1 MDMVYYQKHKK
12 PLFRRRSNLV
22 KLLQA
27 GLDVFGI
34 SGIFYALLLRRL
46 GEVTPDETILLLIL
60 ALIMLICYEYF
71 GMYRSNAN
79 IVNKTAMLFRVWS
92 ISFMGFIS
100 AIFLTHQGDDYS
112 GFFLLE
118 LYLVGFLAQMAFH
131 ATVKL
136 VHHQL
141 VRHSNQ
147 TSQALIVGDCP
158 LAEHLRHKISSNL
171 WMGEQVVG
179 LVSLSATSAP
189 AENDL
194 ASKTM
199 GGVSDLPRL
208 VDEYG
213 VDVVYVVTP
222 LALAG
227 VLGEIYPRLM
237 DKYVTIHWIPD
248 IFSLRLVNHAVTE
261 LAGIPVLTLSETPLI
276 GLNRLA
282 KLIEDRVLSFLIL
295 LLIAPLLLVI
305 AVLIKLD
312 SPGPIFYRQ
321 KRAGWNGK
329 IFRIWKFRSMYVQ
342 PEGETSQVVKQAEK
356 DDPRV
361 TRVGRFIRKTSL
373 DELPQIFNVLLGDM
387 SLVGPRP
394 HAIQHDMEYSQRISD
409 YFARHHIKPGI
420 TGLAQVRGLRGET
433 KEISLMMR
441 RVESDIE
448 YINQWSIWLDIWIL
462 LRTIKVFS
470 GKNAY

>member
-1 MDMVYYQKHKK
+1 MVHYQKHRK

-27 GLDVFGI
+27 GLDVLGV
-34 SGIFYALLLRRL
+34 SGLFYELLLHRL
-46 GEVTPDETILLLIL
+46 GEVTPDEDILLLIL
-60 ALIMLICYEYF
+60 ALIMLVCYEYF

-100 AIFLTHQGDDYS
+100 AVFLTHQGDDYS

-118 LYLVGFLAQMAFH
+118 LYLAGFVVQMGFH
-131 ATVKL
+131 ALVKL

-141 VRHSNQ
+141 VRHSTQ
-147 TSQALIVGDCP
+147 TSQALIVGNCP
-158 LAEHLRHKISSNL
+158 LAKHLRHKISSNL
-171 WMGEQVVG
+171 WMGERVVG
-179 LVSLSATSAP
+179 LVALSEHSNLSAEAASEA
-189 AENDL
+189 NIIGGL
-194 ASKTM
+194 A
-199 GGVSDLPRL
+199 DLPGL

-227 VLGEIYPRLM
+227 VLGQIYPLLL

-261 LAGIPVLTLSETPLI
+261 LAGIPVLTLSETPLT

-282 KLIEDRVLSFLIL
+282 KLIEDRVLSGLIL
-295 LLIAPLLLVI
+295 LLIAPILLVVAI
-305 AVLIKLD
+305 LVKLD
-312 SPGPIFYRQ
+312 SPGPVFYRQ
-321 KRAGWNGK
+321 KRAGWSGK
-329 IFRIWKFRSMYVQ
+329 IFWIWKFRSMYVQ
-342 PEGETSQVVKQAEK
+342 PEGETAVVKQAEK
-356 DDPRV
+356 NDSRV

-394 HAIQHDMEYSQRISD
+394 HAIQHDLEYSQRISD

-420 TGLAQVRGLRGET
+420 TGLAQVRGFRGET
-433 KEISLMMR
+433 KDITLMMR

-462 LRTIKVFS
+462 LRTIKVFGGS
-470 GKNAY
+470 NAY